1 MRAMV
6 SPALPALTVLTARIE
21 RLGQS
26 CASAAGANVMKAAH
40 AMAPHDMRNDI
51 ATSLVCRRSS
61 DRLRWSRFSSVTWG
75 RWAAPPDL
83 GPALHR
89 DGPMMLPIG
98 AHGQPAACALRSCVA
113 WAPRCL
119 FLSRPSLAKI
129 ADLERPRRPS
139 QGIRHFNPTHSPGPL
154 RASRVLAPTH
164 VGRKE
169 CLQCVTTV

>member
-1 MRAMV
+1 
-6 SPALPALTVLTARIE
+6 
-21 RLGQS
+21 
-26 CASAAGANVMKAAH
+26 MKAAH

-51 ATSLVCRRSS
+51 ATSLECRRSS

-129 ADLERPRRPS
+129 AGVERPRRPS
-139 QGIRHFNPTHSPGPL
+139 Y
-154 RASRVLAPTH
+154 ASGTSTQLI
-164 VGRKE
+164 
-169 CLQCVTTV
+169 LQDTFERPVSSLLPMSDESSAV